1 MKTVGIIAEFNPF
14 HNGHKYLIEKAKAMT
29 GADTAVV
36 IMSGDF
42 VQRGAPAVCDK
53 YLRTRMALAGGAD
66 IVFELPAVYALG
78 SAEQFAYGGVK
89 LLSSTLNIDAICFG
103 SECGN
108 IEELEDFAMKAEE
121 FSGTAEFKS
130 MMASFVKHGLS
141 YPSAFEKVMAD
152 KYGIAASSI
161 YAPNNILGIE
171 YCKALYRLQKSGTYA
186 KLPKLYTIKREGSGY
201 HDDALSSYPSATA
214 VRNVLL
220 GAYNGTQEDVLPE
233 ALPKAL
239 NGTLP
244 DTLNNALPDEV
255 YKLVKEQ
262 YGVTLPI
269 TEDDFSDM
277 LYLRLN
283 TASDEELYA
292 IPDTNKD
299 IINKLIKYR
308 GRHIVI
314 SKLIAEIKNK
324 SFTYTAISR
333 ALFRVLLSPFY
344 TKAAE
349 AATAT
354 VSAVSAAVSATAA
367 EAVSE
372 AVSATAAEAV
382 SAIECA
388 STSDNA
394 TLPFL
399 RTLGF
404 RSTSSEFLK
413 NLRYSDTCTIITKP
427 ADGDMN
433 NPLYKLDIYAAD
445 LYSQICANKYKT
457 GFTDELKT
465 GPVIIL

>member
-14 HNGHKYLIEKAKAMT
+14 HNGHKYMIEKAKAMT

-53 YLRTRMALAGGAD
+53 ILRTRMALACGAD

-108 IEELEDFAMKAEE
+108 IEELEDFAVKAEE
-121 FSGTAEFKS
+121 FSGTSEFKS
-130 MMASFVKHGLS
+130 MMASFVKQGLS
-141 YPSAFEKVMAD
+141 YPSAFEKVMAE

-171 YCKALYRLQKSGTYA
+171 YCKALYRLQKGGTYA

-201 HDDALSSYPSATA
+201 HDTDLSSYPSATA

-220 GAYNGTQEDVLPE
+220 GTRVDA
-233 ALPKAL
+233 
-239 NGTLP
+239 
-244 DTLNNALPDEV
+244 LNNALPDEV

-262 YGVTLPI
+262 YSVTLPI

-283 TASDEELYA
+283 TITDEELYA
-292 IPDTNKD
+292 IPDTNRD

-314 SKLIAEIKNK
+314 SKLISEIKNK

-333 ALFRVLLSPFY
+333 ALFRVLLSPYY

-349 AATAT
+349 A
-354 VSAVSAAVSATAA
+354 VSASAADNV
-367 EAVSE
+367 
-372 AVSATAAEAV
+372 
-382 SAIECA
+382 
-388 STSDNA
+388 TSDNA
-394 TLPFL
+394 PVPYL

-404 RSTSSEFLK
+404 RSASSEFLK

-433 NPLYKLDIYAAD
+433 NPIYNLDIYAAD

>member
-1 MKTVGIIAEFNPF
+1 
-14 HNGHKYLIEKAKAMT
+14 MT

-53 YLRTRMALAGGAD
+53 YLRTRMALACGAD

-108 IEELEDFAMKAEE
+108 IEELEDFAIKAEE
-121 FSGTAEFKS
+121 FSGTSEFKS
-130 MMASFVKHGLS
+130 MMASFVKQGLS
-141 YPSAFEKVMAD
+141 YPSAFEKVMAE

-201 HDDALSSYPSATA
+201 HDTDLSSYPSATA

-220 GAYNGTQEDVLPE
+220 GTRVDA
-233 ALPKAL
+233 
-239 NGTLP
+239 
-244 DTLNNALPDEV
+244 LNNALPDEV

-269 TEDDFSDM
+269 AEDDFSDM

-299 IINKLIKYR
+299 IINKLLKYR

-333 ALFRVLLSPFY
+333 ALFRVLLSPYY

-349 AATAT
+349 AVSVSVSVSASATAT
-354 VSAVSAAVSATAA
+354 ASASAA
-367 EAVSE
+367 EAASE
-372 AVSATAAEAV
+372 AVSAPAADNV
-382 SAIECA
+382 
-388 STSDNA
+388 TSDNA
-394 TLPFL
+394 PVPYL

-404 RSTSSEFLK
+404 RSASSEFLK
-413 NLRYSDTCTIITKP
+413 KLRYSDTCTIITKP

-433 NPLYKLDIYAAD
+433 NPIYKLDIYAAN

-465 GPVIIL
+465 GPVIVL

>member
-53 YLRTRMALAGGAD
+53 YLRTRMALACGAD

-108 IEELEDFAMKAEE
+108 IEELEDFAIKAEE
-121 FSGTAEFKS
+121 FSGTSEFKS
-130 MMASFVKHGLS
+130 MMASFVKQGLS
-141 YPSAFEKVMAD
+141 YPSAFEKLMAE

-201 HDDALSSYPSATA
+201 HDTDLSSYPSATA

-220 GAYNGTQEDVLPE
+220 GARAD
-233 ALPKAL
+233 A
-239 NGTLP
+239 
-244 DTLNNALPDEV
+244 LNNALPDEV

-262 YGVTLPI
+262 YSVTLPI

-283 TASDEELYA
+283 TASDDELYA

-333 ALFRVLLSPFY
+333 ALFRVLLSPYY

-354 VSAVSAAVSATAA
+354 ATAA
-367 EAVSE
+367 EAASE
-372 AVSATAAEAV
+372 AVSASAADNV
-382 SAIECA
+382 
-388 STSDNA
+388 TSDNA
-394 TLPFL
+394 PVPYL

-413 NLRYSDTCTIITKP
+413 KLRYSDTCTIITKP

-433 NPLYKLDIYAAD
+433 NPIYKLDIYAAD

-465 GPVIIL
+465 GPVIVL

>member
-14 HNGHKYLIEKAKAMT
+14 HNGHKYMIEKAKAMT
-29 GADTAVV
+29 GADIAVV

-53 YLRTRMALAGGAD
+53 ILRTRMALACGAD

-108 IEELEDFAMKAEE
+108 IEELEDFAVKAEE

-130 MMASFVKHGLS
+130 MMASFVKQGLS
-141 YPSAFEKVMAD
+141 YPSAFEKVMAE

-171 YCKALYRLQKSGTYA
+171 YCKATYRLQKSGTYA

-201 HDDALSSYPSATA
+201 HDESLSSYPSATA

-220 GAYNGTQEDVLPE
+220 GARVD
-233 ALPKAL
+233 A
-239 NGTLP
+239 
-244 DTLNNALPDEV
+244 LNNALPDEV

-262 YGVTLPI
+262 YRVTLPI
-269 TEDDFSDM
+269 AEDDFSDM

-292 IPDTNKD
+292 IPDTNRD

-333 ALFRVLLSPFY
+333 ALFRVLLSPYY

-349 AATAT
+349 AVSVSASATAT
-354 VSAVSAAVSATAA
+354 ASASAAADASKAVSASAADN
-367 EAVSE
+367 V
-372 AVSATAAEAV
+372 
-382 SAIECA
+382 
-388 STSDNA
+388 TSDNA
-394 TLPFL
+394 PVPYP

-413 NLRYSDTCTIITKP
+413 KLRYSDTCTIITKP

-433 NPLYKLDIYAAD
+433 NPIYKLDIYAAN

>member
-14 HNGHKYLIEKAKAMT
+14 HNGHKYMIEKAKAMT

-53 YLRTRMALAGGAD
+53 YLRTRMALACGAD

-108 IEELEDFAMKAEE
+108 IEELEDFAIKAEE
-121 FSGTAEFKS
+121 FSGTLEFKS
-130 MMASFVKHGLS
+130 MMASFVKQGLS

-171 YCKALYRLQKSGTYA
+171 YCKALYRLQKNGTYA

-201 HDDALSSYPSATA
+201 HDDTLSSYPSATA

-220 GAYNGTQEDVLPE
+220 GARAD
-233 ALPKAL
+233 A
-239 NGTLP
+239 
-244 DTLNNALPDEV
+244 LNNALPDEV

-269 TEDDFSDM
+269 AEDDFSDM

-349 AATAT
+349 A
-354 VSAVSAAVSATAA
+354 VSAVESV
-367 EAVSE
+367 
-372 AVSATAAEAV
+372 
-382 SAIECA
+382 

-394 TLPFL
+394 TLPYL

-413 NLRYSDTCTIITKP
+413 KLRYSDTCTIITKP

-433 NPLYKLDIYAAD
+433 NPIYKLDIYAAN

>member
-14 HNGHKYLIEKAKAMT
+14 HNGHKYMIEKAKAMT

-53 YLRTRMALAGGAD
+53 YLRTRMALACGAD

-108 IEELEDFAMKAEE
+108 IEELEDFAIKAEE
-121 FSGTAEFKS
+121 FSGTLEFKS
-130 MMASFVKHGLS
+130 MMASFVKQGLS

-171 YCKALYRLQKSGTYA
+171 YCKALYRLQKNGTYA

-201 HDDALSSYPSATA
+201 HDDTLSSYPSATA

-220 GAYNGTQEDVLPE
+220 GARAD
-233 ALPKAL
+233 A
-239 NGTLP
+239 
-244 DTLNNALPDEV
+244 LNNALPDEV

-269 TEDDFSDM
+269 AEDDFSDM

-349 AATAT
+349 A
-354 VSAVSAAVSATAA
+354 VSAVESV
-367 EAVSE
+367 
-372 AVSATAAEAV
+372 
-382 SAIECA
+382 

-394 TLPFL
+394 TLPYL

-413 NLRYSDTCTIITKP
+413 KLRYSDTCTIITKP

-433 NPLYKLDIYAAD
+433 NPIYKLDIYAAN

-465 GPVIIL
+465 GPVIVL

>member
-14 HNGHKYLIEKAKAMT
+14 HNGHKYLIEKAKALT

-53 YLRTRMALAGGAD
+53 ILRTRMALACGAD
-66 IVFELPAVYALG
+66 IVFELPSVYALG

-108 IEELEDFAMKAEE
+108 IEELEDFAIKAKE
-121 FSGTAEFKS
+121 FSGTSKFKS
-130 MMASFVKHGLS
+130 MMAFFVKQGLS
-141 YPSAFEKVMAD
+141 YPSAFEKVMAE

-201 HDDALSSYPSATA
+201 HDEALSSYPSATA

-220 GAYNGTQEDVLPE
+220 GARAD
-233 ALPKAL
+233 A
-239 NGTLP
+239 
-244 DTLNNALPDEV
+244 LNNALPDEV
-255 YKLVKEQ
+255 YEFVKEQ

-283 TASDEELYA
+283 TVSDEELYA

-333 ALFRVLLSPFY
+333 ALFRVLLSPYY

-349 AATAT
+349 V
-354 VSAVSAAVSATAA
+354 VSASAADNV
-367 EAVSE
+367 
-372 AVSATAAEAV
+372 
-382 SAIECA
+382 
-388 STSDNA
+388 TSDNA
-394 TLPFL
+394 PVPYL

-404 RSTSSEFLK
+404 RSASSEFLK
-413 NLRYSDTCTIITKP
+413 KLRYSDTCTIITKP

-433 NPLYKLDIYAAD
+433 NPIYKLDIYAAD

-465 GPVIIL
+465 GPVIVL

>member
-53 YLRTRMALAGGAD
+53 YLRTRMALACGAD

-108 IEELEDFAMKAEE
+108 IEELEDFAIKAEE
-121 FSGTAEFKS
+121 FSGTSEFKS
-130 MMASFVKHGLS
+130 MMASFVKQGLS
-141 YPSAFEKVMAD
+141 YPSAFEKVMAE

-201 HDDALSSYPSATA
+201 HDTDLSSYPSATA

-220 GAYNGTQEDVLPE
+220 GTDKGTHADVLPE

-239 NGTLP
+239 NGS
-244 DTLNNALPDEV
+244 LPDEV

-262 YGVTLPI
+262 YSVTLPI

-292 IPDTNKD
+292 IPDTNRD

-333 ALFRVLLSPFY
+333 ALFRVLLSPYY

-349 AATAT
+349 AVSVSASATAT
-354 VSAVSAAVSATAA
+354 ASASAA
-367 EAVSE
+367 EAASE
-372 AVSATAAEAV
+372 AVSAPAADNV
-382 SAIECA
+382 
-388 STSDNA
+388 TSDNA
-394 TLPFL
+394 PVPYL

-404 RSTSSEFLK
+404 RSASSEFLK
-413 NLRYSDTCTIITKP
+413 KLRYSETCTIITKP
-427 ADGDMN
+427 ADGDMD
-433 NPLYKLDIYAAD
+433 NPIYKLDIYAAN

>member
-14 HNGHKYLIEKAKAMT
+14 HNGHKYLIEKAKALT

-53 YLRTRMALAGGAD
+53 ILRTRMALACGAD

-89 LLSSTLNIDAICFG
+89 LLSSTLNINAICFG

-108 IEELEDFAMKAEE
+108 IEELEDFAVKAEE
-121 FSGTAEFKS
+121 FSGTSEFKS
-130 MMASFVKHGLS
+130 MMASFVKQGLS
-141 YPSAFEKVMAD
+141 YPSAFEKVMAE

-201 HDDALSSYPSATA
+201 HDESLSSYPSATA

-220 GAYNGTQEDVLPE
+220 GARAD
-233 ALPKAL
+233 A
-239 NGTLP
+239 
-244 DTLNNALPDEV
+244 LNNALPDEV

-262 YGVTLPI
+262 YSVTLPI

-333 ALFRVLLSPFY
+333 ALFRVLLSPYY

-349 AATAT
+349 TATAT
-354 VSAVSAAVSATAA
+354 ASASAAEAVSKAVSATAA
-367 EAVSE
+367 DNV
-372 AVSATAAEAV
+372 
-382 SAIECA
+382 
-388 STSDNA
+388 TSDNA
-394 TLPFL
+394 PVPYL

-404 RSTSSEFLK
+404 RSTSSEFLNK
-413 NLRYSDTCTIITKP
+413 LRYSDTCTIITKP

-433 NPLYKLDIYAAD
+433 NPIYKLDIYAAN

>member
-53 YLRTRMALAGGAD
+53 ILRTRMALACGAD

-89 LLSSTLNIDAICFG
+89 LLSSTLYIDAICFG

-108 IEELEDFAMKAEE
+108 IEELEDFAIKAEE
-121 FSGTAEFKS
+121 FSGTSEFKS
-130 MMASFVKHGLS
+130 MMASFVKQGLS
-141 YPSAFEKVMAD
+141 YPSAFEKVMAE

-171 YCKALYRLQKSGTYA
+171 YCKAMYRLQKSGTYA

-201 HDDALSSYPSATA
+201 HDTDLSSYPSATA

-220 GAYNGTQEDVLPE
+220 GARAD
-233 ALPKAL
+233 A
-239 NGTLP
+239 
-244 DTLNNALPDEV
+244 LNNALPDEV

-262 YGVTLPI
+262 YSVTLPI

-283 TASDEELYA
+283 TASDDELYA

-354 VSAVSAAVSATAA
+354 ASASG
-367 EAVSE
+367 
-372 AVSATAAEAV
+372 AEAV
-382 SAIECA
+382 SAVESA
-388 STSDNA
+388 SASDNA
-394 TLPFL
+394 TLPYL

-413 NLRYSDTCTIITKP
+413 KLRYSDTCTIITKP

-433 NPLYKLDIYAAD
+433 NPIYKLDIYAAN

-465 GPVIIL
+465 GPVIVL

>member
-14 HNGHKYLIEKAKAMT
+14 HNGHKYMIEKAKAMT

-53 YLRTRMALAGGAD
+53 YLRTRMALACGAD

-89 LLSSTLNIDAICFG
+89 LLSSTLNINAICFG
-103 SECGN
+103 SECGK
-108 IEELEDFAMKAEE
+108 IEELEDFAIKAEE
-121 FSGTAEFKS
+121 FSGTSEFKS
-130 MMASFVKHGLS
+130 MMASFVKQGLS
-141 YPSAFEKVMAD
+141 YPSAFEKVMAE

-171 YCKALYRLQKSGTYA
+171 YCKVMYRLQKSGTYA

-201 HDDALSSYPSATA
+201 HDESLSSYPSATA

-220 GAYNGTQEDVLPE
+220 GAR
-233 ALPKAL
+233 A
-239 NGTLP
+239 

-354 VSAVSAAVSATAA
+354 ATASAAAAPDASKAVSASAADN
-367 EAVSE
+367 V
-372 AVSATAAEAV
+372 
-382 SAIECA
+382 
-388 STSDNA
+388 TSDNA
-394 TLPFL
+394 PVPYL

-404 RSTSSEFLK
+404 RSASSEFLK

-427 ADGDMN
+427 ADGDIN
-433 NPLYKLDIYAAD
+433 NPIYKLDIYAAD

>member
-14 HNGHKYLIEKAKAMT
+14 HNGHKYLIEKAKALT

-53 YLRTRMALAGGAD
+53 ILRTRMALACGAD

-108 IEELEDFAMKAEE
+108 IEELEDFAVKAEE
-121 FSGTAEFKS
+121 FSGTSEFKS
-130 MMASFVKHGLS
+130 MMASFVKQGLS
-141 YPSAFEKVMAD
+141 YPSAFEKVMAE

-201 HDDALSSYPSATA
+201 HDETLSSYPSATA

-220 GAYNGTQEDVLPE
+220 GADNGTQADVLPE
-233 ALPKAL
+233 ALPKAI
-239 NGTLP
+239 NGS
-244 DTLNNALPDEV
+244 LPDEV
-255 YKLVKEQ
+255 SKLVKEQ
-262 YGVTLPI
+262 YSVTLPI

-277 LYLRLN
+277 MYLKLN
-283 TASDEELYA
+283 TASDDELYA

-333 ALFRVLLSPFY
+333 ALFRVLLSPYY

-354 VSAVSAAVSATAA
+354 AT
-367 EAVSE
+367 
-372 AVSATAAEAV
+372 ATAAEAV
-382 SAIECA
+382 SASA
-388 STSDNA
+388 ADNVTSDNA
-394 TLPFL
+394 PVPYL

-404 RSTSSEFLK
+404 RSASSEFLK

-433 NPLYKLDIYAAD
+433 NPIYNLDIYAAN

-465 GPVIIL
+465 GPVIVL

>member
-53 YLRTRMALAGGAD
+53 ILRTRMALACGAD

-108 IEELEDFAMKAEE
+108 IEKLEDFAIKAEE
-121 FSGTAEFKS
+121 FSGTSEFKS
-130 MMASFVKHGLS
+130 MMASFVKQGLS
-141 YPSAFEKVMAD
+141 YPSAFEKAMAE
-152 KYGIAASSI
+152 KYRIAASSI

-201 HDDALSSYPSATA
+201 HDTDLSSYPSATA

-220 GAYNGTQEDVLPE
+220 GAR
-233 ALPKAL
+233 A
-239 NGTLP
+239 

-262 YGVTLPI
+262 YSVTLPI

-344 TKAAE
+344 SKAA
-349 AATAT
+349 
-354 VSAVSAAVSATAA
+354 
-367 EAVSE
+367 E
-372 AVSATAAEAV
+372 AVSATAADNV
-382 SAIECA
+382 
-388 STSDNA
+388 TSDNA
-394 TLPFL
+394 PVPYL

-404 RSTSSEFLK
+404 RNASSEFLK

-433 NPLYKLDIYAAD
+433 NPIYKLDVYAAN

>member
-53 YLRTRMALAGGAD
+53 YLRTRMALACGAD

-78 SAEQFAYGGVK
+78 SAEQFAYGGMK

-108 IEELEDFAMKAEE
+108 IEELEDFAIKAEE
-121 FSGTAEFKS
+121 FSGTSEFKS
-130 MMASFVKHGLS
+130 MMASFVKQGLS
-141 YPSAFEKVMAD
+141 YPSAFEKVMAE

-161 YAPNNILGIE
+161 YTPNNILGIE

-201 HDDALSSYPSATA
+201 HDESLSSYPSATA

-220 GAYNGTQEDVLPE
+220 GARAD
-233 ALPKAL
+233 A
-239 NGTLP
+239 
-244 DTLNNALPDEV
+244 LNNALPDEV

-262 YGVTLPI
+262 YSVTLPI

-277 LYLRLN
+277 IYLRLN

-333 ALFRVLLSPFY
+333 ALFRVLFSPYY

-349 AATAT
+349 V
-354 VSAVSAAVSATAA
+354 VSASAADNV
-367 EAVSE
+367 
-372 AVSATAAEAV
+372 
-382 SAIECA
+382 
-388 STSDNA
+388 TSDNA
-394 TLPFL
+394 PVPYL

-404 RSTSSEFLK
+404 RSASSEFLK
-413 NLRYSDTCTIITKP
+413 KLRYSDTCTIITKP

-433 NPLYKLDIYAAD
+433 NPIYKLDIYAAD

-465 GPVIIL
+465 GPVIVL

>member
-1 MKTVGIIAEFNPF
+1 MKTVGIIAELNPF

-53 YLRTRMALAGGAD
+53 YLRTRMALACGAD

-108 IEELEDFAMKAEE
+108 IEELEDFAVKAEE

-130 MMASFVKHGLS
+130 MMASFVKQGLS
-141 YPSAFEKVMAD
+141 YPSAFEKVMAE

-171 YCKALYRLQKSGTYA
+171 YCKALYRLQKGGTYA

-201 HDDALSSYPSATA
+201 HDEALSSYPSATA

-220 GAYNGTQEDVLPE
+220 GAR
-233 ALPKAL
+233 A
-239 NGTLP
+239 

-262 YGVTLPI
+262 YRVTLPI
-269 TEDDFSDM
+269 AEDDFSDM

-292 IPDTNKD
+292 IPDTNRD

-333 ALFRVLLSPFY
+333 ALFRVLLSPYY

-349 AATAT
+349 AVSVSASATAT
-354 VSAVSAAVSATAA
+354 ASASAAADASKAVSASAADN
-367 EAVSE
+367 V
-372 AVSATAAEAV
+372 
-382 SAIECA
+382 
-388 STSDNA
+388 TSDNA
-394 TLPFL
+394 PVPYP

-413 NLRYSDTCTIITKP
+413 KLRYSDTCTIITKP

-433 NPLYKLDIYAAD
+433 NPIYKLDIYAAN